1 LQSAFNRAKLE
12 VDEYYAALLDDVRAE
27 HMARCDELHKE
38 IEDLTELVESYVQ
51 VCAAQASLEMGG
63 RGWCAEGS
71 VQ

>member
-63 RGWCAEGS
+63 RGWRAEGS